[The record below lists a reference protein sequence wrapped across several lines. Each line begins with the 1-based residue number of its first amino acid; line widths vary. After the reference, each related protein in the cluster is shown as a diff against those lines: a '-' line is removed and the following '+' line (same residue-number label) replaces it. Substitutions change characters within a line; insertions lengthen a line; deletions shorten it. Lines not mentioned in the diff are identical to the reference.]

1 MPECQQGIQRRA
13 GAPQTSA
20 RCQKPASPCGAGR
33 DPLGPARRAPT
44 HTRTDRRAADLRS
57 PWWPLIFEAQYNLRA
72 VFTFLCHLTKY
83 KAAKRE
89 RKRRGS
95 GACAR
100 RLPPHPPPGPHNS
113 PPTPDVLQHG
123 LSEFLLDNEIR
134 FIYIPR
140 WKYTQC
146 DSGKGTTWN
155 LFGEPWSLL
164 PVITTVV
171 WCKLTS
177 GWCTLDGSAFKRIS
191 PEMEFFQHGKW
202 N

>member
-20 RCQKPASPCGAGR
+20 RRQKLASPCGVER
-33 DPLGPARRAPT
+33 DPLRRPRRAPT
-44 HTRTDRRAADLRS
+44 HARADRRAADLCS
-57 PWWPLIFEAQYNLRA
+57 PLWPLIFEAQYNLRA

-83 KAAKRE
+83 KAVKRE

-95 GACAR
+95 GAWAR
-100 RLPPHPPPGPHNS
+100 RLPPHPPPCPHNS
-113 PPTPDVLQHG
+113 PPSPDVLQHR
-123 LSEFLLDNEIR
+123 LSEFLLDNEMR

-140 WKYTQC
+140 WKCTQC
-146 DSGKGTTWN
+146 GSGKGTTWN
-155 LFGEPWSLL
+155 LLFREPWSLL
-164 PVITTVV
+164 PIIIAIVF
-171 WCKLTS
+171 WKLS
-177 GWCTLDGSAFKRIS
+177 GWCALDGSAFKRIS